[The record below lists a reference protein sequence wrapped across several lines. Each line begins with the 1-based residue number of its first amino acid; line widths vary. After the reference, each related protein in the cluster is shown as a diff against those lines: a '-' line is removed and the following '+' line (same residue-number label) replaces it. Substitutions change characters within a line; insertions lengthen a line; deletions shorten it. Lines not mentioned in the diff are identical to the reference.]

1 MIDGPYS
8 VPAAPGVP
16 ATGLMA
22 GVLCAF
28 SVPVVRGPAALPP
41 AQGVAAMNAIDA
53 AAMTPAFLAV
63 FAGAGGVCA
72 VTAVVTF
79 VRRAAGPGKGL
90 AREERQKAL
99 SPTLRAWSAG
109 RIVSGGVCRPDDARP
124 VAPDARKTAMADPR
138 GFMTTPRQEWP
149 RRPVEERVRD
159 WNEVYVPGALLPVVG
174 KQADRCMD
182 CGIPFCHHA
191 CPLGNLIPEWNDLVS
206 REDWRAASDRLH
218 ATNNFPEFTGR
229 LCPAPCEA
237 GCVLAINQPAVTIK
251 NVECAIADR
260 AWEDGST
267 RPRPPERLSERTVAV
282 IGSGPA
288 GLAAAQQLTRAG
300 HTVTVY
306 EKNDRLG
313 GLMRYGIPE
322 FKMEKHHLERRLEQM
337 RAEGTAFRTSAAVGR
352 DVGAVELRSRYD
364 AVVVATGATAWR
376 ELPVPGRE
384 LRGVHQAMEYLP
396 LANRVREGDL
406 EASPL
411 SAAGKHVV
419 IVGGGDTGADC
430 LGTAV
435 REGAASVTQ
444 LDIYAQP
451 GTERDED
458 AEPWPTYPKLYRLSA
473 AHEEARDLRTAPAA
487 DADAR
492 LFAASTLRFAGDAD
506 GHVRELHLTEVD
518 AQRRPVPGT
527 GRTLPADLVLL
538 ALGFSGP
545 DRRDGLIGQLGLTL
559 EPRGTIA
566 RDAGFATDVPGVFA
580 AGDAARG
587 QSLIVWAIAEGRAVA
602 AAVDRYLTGSS
613 ALPAPISAH
622 DRPMTV

>member
-1 MIDGPYS
+1 
-8 VPAAPGVP
+8 
-16 ATGLMA
+16 
-22 GVLCAF
+22 
-28 SVPVVRGPAALPP
+28 
-41 AQGVAAMNAIDA
+41 
-53 AAMTPAFLAV
+53 
-63 FAGAGGVCA
+63 
-72 VTAVVTF
+72 
-79 VRRAAGPGKGL
+79 
-90 AREERQKAL
+90 
-99 SPTLRAWSAG
+99 
-109 RIVSGGVCRPDDARP
+109 
-124 VAPDARKTAMADPR
+124 MADPK

-159 WNEVYVPGALLPVVG
+159 WDEVYVPGALLPIIS

-182 CGIPFCHHA
+182 CGVPFCHDA

-251 NVECAIADR
+251 NVECAIGDR
-260 AWEDGST
+260 AWEEGFVP
-267 RPRPPERLSERTVAV
+267 PRPPDRLSGRTVAV
-282 IGSGPA
+282 IGSGPT

-300 HTVTVY
+300 HTVAVY
-306 EKNDRLG
+306 EKDDRLG

-337 RAEGTAFRTSAAVGR
+337 RAEGTKFRTSTLVGR
-352 DVGAVELRSRYD
+352 DVGAADLRSRYD
-364 AVVVATGATAWR
+364 AVVLATGATAWR
-376 ELPVPGRE
+376 ELDVPGRE
-384 LRGVHQAMEYLP
+384 LAGIHQAMEYLP
-396 LANRVREGDL
+396 LANRVCEGDL
-406 EASPL
+406 EVSPM

-435 REGAASVTQ
+435 RDGAASVSQ

-451 GTERDED
+451 GAERDED
-458 AEPWPTYPKLYRLSA
+458 IEPWPTYPKIYRLSA
-473 AHEEARDLRTAPAA
+473 AHEEARELRTAPAA

-492 LFAASTLRFAGDAD
+492 LFAASTLQFTGDGS
-506 GHVRELHLTEVD
+506 GHVRSLHLVEVD
-518 AQRRPVPGT
+518 AARRPLPDT
-527 GRTLPADLVLL
+527 GRTLPVDLVLL

-545 DRRDGLIGQLGLTL
+545 DREDGLIDQLGVAL
-559 EPRGTIA
+559 EPRGTIS
-566 RDAGFATDVPGVFA
+566 RDRGFATNVPGVFA

-602 AAVDRYLTGSS
+602 AAVDHYLTGSS
-613 ALPAPISAH
+613 RLPAPISPY

>member
-1 MIDGPYS
+1 
-8 VPAAPGVP
+8 
-16 ATGLMA
+16 
-22 GVLCAF
+22 
-28 SVPVVRGPAALPP
+28 
-41 AQGVAAMNAIDA
+41 
-53 AAMTPAFLAV
+53 
-63 FAGAGGVCA
+63 
-72 VTAVVTF
+72 
-79 VRRAAGPGKGL
+79 
-90 AREERQKAL
+90 
-99 SPTLRAWSAG
+99 
-109 RIVSGGVCRPDDARP
+109 
-124 VAPDARKTAMADPR
+124 MADPK
-138 GFMTTPRQEWP
+138 GFMTTPRQDWP

-159 WNEVYVPGALLPVVG
+159 WDEVYVPGALLPIVS

-182 CGIPFCHHA
+182 CGIPYCHDA

-206 REDWRAASDRLH
+206 REDWRAAADRLH

-260 AWEDGST
+260 AWEDGFAQ
-267 RPRPPERLSERTVAV
+267 PRPPDRLSGRTVSV
-282 IGSGPA
+282 IGSGPT

-300 HTVTVY
+300 HTVVVY
-306 EKNDRLG
+306 EKDDRIG
-313 GLMRYGIPE
+313 GLMRYGIPS
-322 FKMEKHHLERRLEQM
+322 FKMEKHHLERRVEQM
-337 RAEGTAFRTSAAVGR
+337 RAEGTKFRTSTAVGR
-352 DVGAVELRSRYD
+352 EIGATELRSRHD
-364 AVVVATGATAWR
+364 AVVIATGATAWR
-376 ELPVPGRE
+376 ELPVDGRE
-384 LRGVHQAMEYLP
+384 LDGIQQAMEYLP

-451 GTERDED
+451 GAERDED
-458 AEPWPTYPKLYRLSA
+458 AEPWPTYPKIYRLSA
-473 AHEEARDLRTAPAA
+473 AHEEARDLETAPAA

-492 LFAASTLRFAGDAD
+492 LFAASTLHFTGDAD
-506 GHVRELHLTEVD
+506 GHVRSLHLTEVD
-518 AQRRPVPGT
+518 ARRRPLPGT
-527 GRTLPADLVLL
+527 GRELSADLVLL

-545 DRRDGLIGQLGLTL
+545 DRGDGLIDQLGLEL
-559 EPRGTIA
+559 EPRGTIR
-566 RDAGFATDVPGVFA
+566 RDGGFATNVPGVFA

-602 AAVDRYLTGSS
+602 AAVDGYLTGTSR
-613 ALPAPISAH
+613 LPAPISPY
-622 DRPMTV
+622 DRPMAV